1 MRSPCLQTGTSPTKP
16 SHGPL
21 FQFSNL
27 FSWCCTHKAQIIL
40 ALFNGPFNCVKDI
53 CIVAQRILRTFQ
65 SCETEAPYILNIT
78 PPTPIRLSIFRS
90 SATHIHHL
98 YGNEV
103 FYFILYQ
110 IFYISLIS
118 FCVRISVFLIVA
130 YCRVSFSYW
139 FLCALVCV
147 CLCEFPYPFTCDGHL
162 DCVYL
167 LSTNENTTRN
177 PGIQISCCY
186 TDFNSLKHVYKLGL
200 LIK

>member
-1 MRSPCLQTGTSPTKP
+1 MYLLCECLGGSMCMLKHTYGGQRKDNLDSFTTLVLQIKVRSPCLQTGTSPTKP

-53 CIVAQRILRTFQ
+53 CIVAQRILRTFS

-110 IFYISLIS
+110 IFYICLIS
-118 FCVRISVFLIVA
+118 FSVRTSVFLIVA
-130 YCRVSFSYW
+130 YCGVSFS
-139 FLCALVCV
+139 
-147 CLCEFPYPFTCDGHL
+147 
-162 DCVYL
+162 
-167 LSTNENTTRN
+167 
-177 PGIQISCCY
+177 
-186 TDFNSLKHVYKLGL
+186 
-200 LIK
+200 